1 MTTVSDTY
9 PFMNNVANW
18 TNKNDFTRDTIHA
31 DFGITRYLVAATLF
45 QSFIAKIY
53 NLDIADCSYRI
64 SQGVGDYREQL
75 CTPVDEENFALII
88 RAVKAAV
95 GNPFE
100 ITTLVE

>member
-1 MTTVSDTY
+1 
-9 PFMNNVANW
+9 MNNVANW
-18 TNKNDFTRDTIHA
+18 RNKNDFTRDSIHA
-31 DFGITRYLVAATLF
+31 NFGITRYIIAATLF
-45 QSFIAKIY
+45 QSFMAKIY